1 MRIVLYCLS
10 TLLALSGCSAFQ
22 TAEDRAQES
31 WQTVTVADQQQIEP
45 SIDSYI
51 GMERIGVITL
61 TPSTESPNDLIEK
74 AKQWVYASADYDQ
87 ARLEL
92 GKVFYQDQDNSEAI
106 ELYNQISSEL
116 AALAVKEG
124 FDLNADKVVY
134 ITKANDNLKSIAER
148 FYGNTDGLIFLMRL
162 NKLSGINLDEKR
174 QLWIPLKKNASKPL
188 PIKKAYKASLANRK
202 ESVKKVN
209 VKAVSTNKEAG
220 VVALSEPGKTII
232 LDKRSN
238 KIGANKSP
246 EIDIL
251 NEHPQ
256 SNHGGTKH
264 NPKETLAKSKEEI
277 KGLSEYRKGSHKV
290 AYSLLVSASNL
301 STEGRKVLSDLKR
314 ELIEQPYARGLTL
327 YQEQKLEQAVNEFD
341 QVLSVDPTYSQA
353 SVYRARCMQLLERL
367 KTIQESI
374 D

>member
-10 TLLALSGCSAFQ
+10 TLLVLSGCSAFQ
-22 TAEDRAQES
+22 TAEDRAHKS
-31 WQTVTVADQQQIEP
+31 WQTVTIADQQQIEP

-61 TPSTESPNDLIEK
+61 APSSESPSDLIEK

-92 GKVFYQDQDNSEAI
+92 GKVFYQDQNNSEAI
-106 ELYNQISSEL
+106 DFYNQISSEL
-116 AALAVKEG
+116 AVLAVNEG

-174 QLWIPLKKNASKPL
+174 QLWIPLKKKISKPL
-188 PIKKAYKASLANRK
+188 PIKKAYKSSLPNRK
-202 ESVKKVN
+202 ESVGKVDIKT
-209 VKAVSTNKEAG
+209 VPTAKEADVA
-220 VVALSEPGKTII
+220 VVSEPEKTIL
-232 LDKRSN
+232 LDKSSN
-238 KIGANKSP
+238 KTDANQSP
-246 EIDIL
+246 EIDNL
-251 NEHPQ
+251 NKRPQ
-256 SNHGGTKH
+256 PNEGEIKH
-264 NPKETLAKSKEEI
+264 NFKETFAESKKEV
-277 KGLSEYRKGSHKV
+277 KGLSEYRKGSHKT

-301 STEGRKVLSDLKR
+301 STEGRQVLSDLKS
-314 ELIEQPYARGLTL
+314 ELIEKPYARGLTL

-367 KTIQESI
+367 KTIQE
-374 D
+374 